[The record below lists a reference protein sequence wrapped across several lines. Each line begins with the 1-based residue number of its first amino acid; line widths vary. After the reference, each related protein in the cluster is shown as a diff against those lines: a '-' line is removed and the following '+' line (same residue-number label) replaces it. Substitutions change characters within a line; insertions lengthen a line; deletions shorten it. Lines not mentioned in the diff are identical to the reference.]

1 LRRELLHRTARGS
14 RQRVRI
20 VQRLSEYRL
29 GLFAGG
35 GEHRLRL
42 FARGRDDLLGFR
54 LGLRDI
60 FVRRDHSTTQR
71 ALEGA
76 TPQRSRGRGIR
87 GGLQSTELAV
97 ELVDPHT
104 ELGHRGDGGLA
115 TGSRG
120 PHLFEGFTHEDDN
133 NPSGRAIRILLIV
146 IATVIAFNQT
156 LRSSLRVL
164 SVDSPLAYTGLVP
177 GVALLVALTRPP
189 STTRSH
195 PTRAYQTRRDT
206 RLGIACCAFA
216 VAVSIAGTT
225 GIGSAA
231 WAWRVDVP
239 AMAMFVAGGILVL
252 FGRDELRRQRATV
265 VILALAW
272 PLPWALLFLRVLTP
286 FTALTV
292 AVVRGGLGVT
302 HWAKRAGGSST
313 RFLMSGSSP
322 YVIDVAPACSGIDG
336 VVGFVLV
343 SVAFGALIVGS
354 RVRKALW
361 LGAAVVLLWV
371 LNAIRVLAIFGVAHE
386 WGRRIAIDW
395 LHPYAGIVMFNIAL
409 ITMLALL
416 GRFGLHIRSTDTPSS
431 VGHPGRLGVVVCI
444 IVAALALAGAA
455 GNLRLDRFDLGAH
468 ESPTTTRPFE
478 DVATSV
484 LGADHVR
491 SVGER
496 RDASAFF
503 ADNASWLRYDL
514 VVSGHTVR
522 ADVIRTDSESALA
535 TFGTAAFMRSPATAI
550 TRVEAVAIGTL
561 RAQVW
566 HFANGTADVVWLA
579 RVKSASAASTEQ
591 VVLSGAD
598 RAALLRLAG
607 VLAGVR

>member
-1 LRRELLHRTARGS
+1 M
-14 RQRVRI
+14 
-20 VQRLSEYRL
+20 SEDRL

-35 GEHRLRL
+35 SEHRLRL

-54 LGLRDI
+54 LGVRDI
-60 FVRRDHSTTQR
+60 FVRGDHGTTER

-76 TPQRSRGRGIR
+76 TPERSRGRSIR
-87 GGLQSTELAV
+87 DGLQSTELTV

-104 ELGHRGDGGLA
+104 ELGHRGDGGLT

-133 NPSGRAIRILLIV
+133 NPSGTAIRILLIV
-146 IATVIAFNQT
+146 IATALAFNQT

-189 STTRSH
+189 SVTRSH
-195 PTRAYQTRRDT
+195 PTSVDQTRRDAV
-206 RLGIACCAFA
+206 LGIACCVFA
-216 VAVSIAGTT
+216 VAVSIAGGT

-231 WAWRVDVP
+231 WVWRLDVP
-239 AMAMFVAGGILVL
+239 AMAVFVAGAILL
-252 FGRDELRRQRATV
+252 IFGRAELRRQRATV

-302 HWAKRAGGSST
+302 HWAKPAGGSST
-313 RFLMSGSSP
+313 RFLMNGRSP

-343 SVAFGALIVGS
+343 SVAFGALVVGS

-371 LNAIRVLAIFGVAHE
+371 LNALRVLVIFGVAHE

-409 ITMLALL
+409 IAMLALL
-416 GRFGLHIRSTDTPSS
+416 ARFGLHIHSTGAVPSAR
-431 VGHPGRLGVVVCI
+431 HPARLGVAACV
-444 IVAALALAGAA
+444 IVAALAAAGGA
-455 GNLRLDRFDLGAH
+455 GNLRLDRFDLVSH
-468 ESPTTTRPFE
+468 ESPVATRAFE
-478 DVATSV
+478 EVATST
-484 LGADHVR
+484 LGAQHVR
-491 SVGER
+491 SAGER

-514 VVSGHTVR
+514 LVGGNTVR
-522 ADVIRTDSESALA
+522 ADVIRTDSPSALA
-535 TFGTAAFMRSPATAI
+535 TFGTAAFMTSPSTAI
-550 TRVEAVAIGTL
+550 TRVERITVGRL

-566 HFANGTADVVWLA
+566 HLASGTVDVVWVA
-579 RVKSASAASTEQ
+579 PVRSGSATPTEQ
-591 VVLSGAD
+591 IVLSGGD
-598 RAALLRLAG
+598 RRTMLRVAE
-607 VLAGVR
+607 VLAGAR